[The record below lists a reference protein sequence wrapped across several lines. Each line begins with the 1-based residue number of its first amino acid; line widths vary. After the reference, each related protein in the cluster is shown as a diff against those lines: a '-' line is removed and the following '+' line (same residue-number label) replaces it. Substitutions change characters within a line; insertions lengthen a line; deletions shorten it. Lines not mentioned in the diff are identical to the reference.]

1 MTEGPRGFRD
11 QTIEEFSIALESGEP
26 VPGGGSAAAV
36 AGALAASLCSMVVRL
51 SLERPAL
58 QAHASLHVEGL
69 AVSEAARSRFLDLAA
84 EDAAAYATYRA
95 ARRMPHDT
103 DEQSA
108 ARDVATRQAAL
119 VSAEVPLTVVDACRR
134 QVEIAER
141 LVGRTNRHAASDLD
155 VAALLLDASARAAAA
170 NVLVNLPAIGDEALA
185 SGMRLRVED
194 DLQQVG
200 ATASRVRDMIASGAQ
215 RPADPT

>member
-1 MTEGPRGFRD
+1 M
-11 QTIEEFSIALESGEP
+11 ASGEP

-51 SLERPAL
+51 SLDRPAL

-69 AVSEAARSRFLDLAA
+69 AISDAARSRFLDLAD
-84 EDAAAYATYRA
+84 EDAAAYAAYRA

-108 ARDVATRQAAL
+108 ARDAATRQAAL
-119 VSAEVPLTVVDACRR
+119 VSAEVPLRVVDACRQ
-134 QVEIAER
+134 QVAIAER
-141 LVGRTNRHAASDLD
+141 LVGRTNRNAASDLD

-170 NVLVNLPAIGDEALA
+170 NVLVNLPAIGDEGLA
-185 SGMRLRVED
+185 SGMRLRVEE
-194 DLQQVG
+194 DLQQVRE
-200 ATASRVRDMIASGAQ
+200 TASRVRGLVATGGQ
-215 RPADPT
+215 RPVEPA